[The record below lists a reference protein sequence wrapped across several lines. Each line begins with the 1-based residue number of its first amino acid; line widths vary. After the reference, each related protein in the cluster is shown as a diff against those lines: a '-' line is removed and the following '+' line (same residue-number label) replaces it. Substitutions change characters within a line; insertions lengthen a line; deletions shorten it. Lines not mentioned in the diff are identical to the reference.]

1 MMEQGVHA
9 HFQTPMAYYSNT
21 DLIGDLKSYIYSLE
35 GKGIESN
42 VAAQIKHNLVE
53 SKFDLFSHKS
63 DIIQKTTQWIGSRI
77 KETVNYIQM
86 EKHGYYINFNDSWYH
101 ITKTNGTHEP
111 HLHPS
116 CSWCG
121 VFYVQSGD
129 EGSGDTVFQNPV
141 KTTYI
146 DRGTQF
152 LNNMSTLRVKPRD
165 GMLVLFPSYLIHYQ
179 ALYTGMQDRVVIAF
193 NSSVTDIIKDENS
206 AEFSMIGEEK

>member
-1 MMEQGVHA
+1 MQQGVHA

-21 DLIGDLKSYIYSLE
+21 DLIGELKSYIYSLE